1 VTPFEST
8 AEMGGAFTPMVHA
21 RAEQMDLVEL
31 VTPVGSEI
39 EYNFAVAEAIG
50 AGASETTFSGRLIW
64 ELDAAGALA
73 PRLVPAPTQ
82 LPEPD
87 PPSIPDPEP
96 VEPEAPPFV
105 PPPIAEPPTAEA
117 PPAKAP
123 IMEWPVFE
131 AVTGI
136 PVEFP
141 MNNGWLP
148 QPDLWQLVKDYP
160 AIDWGIAAID
170 VTESSFEFIADGE
183 FILLRHSI
191 APIVTFDDA
200 PQRNASFADSRHRS
214 FQSGW
219 RCWLGTLTPPMQ
231 TDSFLSHRAWHWPCS
246 HSPRPGDA
254 ARLVAPRRD
263 LIPVS
268 PSASTRRVRGDPN
281 NT

>member
-1 VTPFEST
+1 
-8 AEMGGAFTPMVHA
+8 
-21 RAEQMDLVEL
+21 

-105 PPPIAEPPTAEA
+105 PPPIVEPPTAEA

-200 PQRNASFADSRHRS
+200 PQRNASFADA
-214 FQSGW
+214 
-219 RCWLGTLTPPMQ
+219 LET
-231 TDSFLSHRAWHWPCS
+231 SFLSKRLAMLAGNSHAADADGLIPEPSGLALAVFAFAAAGRCRPPRRAAPRFNS
-246 HSPRPGDA
+246 RQSFGINSPRS
-254 ARLVAPRRD
+254 RR
-263 LIPVS
+263 S
-268 PSASTRRVRGDPN
+268 Q
-281 NT
+281 